1 MLLNRILYFL
11 YYLKNLD
18 FKKLKK
24 FSAYVKQETGKT
36 VTVQYLELF
45 RDSLKYKTSILEYYQ
60 FGFYKSTPEEK
71 SKWAGTGYMYEY
83 QKLMNPPEKRDI
95 LNDKTLFYKKYK
107 DLFKHHVFT
116 IEDLQNIG
124 QNPKILWEHPTIV
137 LKETEGKC
145 GLGTAFV
152 RSADYDLKSLIT
164 YMNHKGFDIAEPF
177 VQQHP
182 ELNKLSP
189 SGMNTVRIFTQLNA
203 QDEVEILG
211 CRQRI
216 SVNSP
221 VDNLAAGNL
230 AAPIDEATGIINGL
244 GVYSDITKSPE
255 SKHPVTGVSITGFQV
270 PFWQEC
276 LSLAKEAA
284 LRHPQ
289 NRSIGWDIVVTE
301 NGPGLIEG
309 NHDWCKLVWQLP
321 VGKGLLQH
329 LESHL

>member
-1 MLLNRILYFL
+1 MNRLLYFG

-18 FKKLKK
+18 FKKLKN

-36 VTVQYLELF
+36 IAKQYWELF
-45 RDSLKYKTSILEYYQ
+45 RDSLHYKISILEYYQ
-60 FGFYKSTPEEK
+60 FGFYKATPEEK
-71 SKWAGTGYMYEY
+71 SAWAGTGYMYEY
-83 QKLMNPPEKRDI
+83 QKRMNPPAQRDI
-95 LNDKTLFYKKYK
+95 LNDKTLFYQKYK
-107 DLFKHHVFT
+107 DLFKHRVFT
-116 IEDLQNIG
+116 LQDLKDSG

-152 RSADYDLKSLIT
+152 RSADYDLKSLKA
-164 YMNHKGFDIAEPF
+164 YMAQKGFDIAEPF

-182 ELNKLSP
+182 ALNELSP

-203 QDEVEILG
+203 HDEIEILG

-230 AAPIDEATGIINGL
+230 AAPIDEATGNINGSA
-244 GVYSDITKSPE
+244 VYSDITKPPE
-255 SKHPVTGVSITGFQV
+255 EKHPVTGVSIVGFQI
-270 PFWQEC
+270 PHWQEC
-276 LSLAKEAA
+276 LNLAKRAA
-284 LRHPQ
+284 LLHKQ
-289 NRSIGWDIVVTE
+289 NRSVGWDIVVTE
-301 NGPGLIEG
+301 HGPGLIEG

-321 VGKGLLQH
+321 VGKGMKKK
-329 LESHL
+329 LELYK